1 MIGVSLVLML
11 ITADPDLGN
20 AATKVEPRCGSN
32 CLYVAMRL
40 LDHPLDSLTKLEE
53 VLGEPSPKG
62 FTLAELSDAARHFNV
77 ETLGVETSF
86 QNLTRRTGRFA
97 CIAHIDSGHFVLL
110 HQVEKGKVTVVDP
123 PRVYDMPLDTMRMRW
138 QGKALLLA
146 NVPLA
151 REETLNRNLPWTVI
165 IVGAGVAVVCVWF
178 LRRRS
183 LVSR

>member
-20 AATKVEPRCGSN
+20 AETKVEPRCGSN
-32 CLYVAMRL
+32 CLYVAIRL
-40 LDHPLDSLTKLEE
+40 LGHPLDSLSKLEE

-62 FTLAELSDAARHFNV
+62 FTLAELSDAARHFKV

-97 CIAHIDSGHFVLL
+97 CIAHVDGGHFVLF
-110 HQVEKGKVTVVDP
+110 HNAEQGKVTVVDP
-123 PRVYDMPLDTMRMRW
+123 PRVYEVPLDTMRTRW

-151 REETLNRNLPWTVI
+151 REETLNGTWPWKPIV
-165 IVGAGVAVVCVWF
+165 VGAGVVAACVWF
-178 LRRRS
+178 LRRQS
-183 LVSR
+183 QAPH